1 MNLAGSSGVEEE
13 TRSACDVEVDDI
25 RLDRTWLLSRGKR
38 VLMASFAAEYSCFF
52 FSIFLRVCMD
62 EFSFVNGLGSFGDAL
77 ISVILHLS
85 VFPSRAVKR

>member
-38 VLMASFAAEYSCFF
+38 VLMARVLLQNFPV
-52 FSIFLRVCMD
+52 FSLVY
-62 EFSFVNGLGSFGDAL
+62 SFVCVWMNLVL
-77 ISVILHLS
+77 LMV
-85 VFPSRAVKR
+85 